1 MLPVGGPGPVPA
13 PIGGVAPVVDPWMHP
28 AQRPPLDL
36 SILPVVETIS
46 GVDIVELATNYD
58 RYDESDYFTTASDGP
73 VLRRIGIHKARA
85 FLDRV
90 LAEDAEFPG
99 LFPSLSLNIKI
110 IKRIYSAI
118 YKNWENYNEEEG
130 ETHYAD
136 FLKFM
141 VAYTETVESD
151 LGIWHYNREYGPQS
165 DHYPLPEDVF
175 NQVFDY
181 MKTAY
186 QSKGFTW
193 FYYGIVNTDNPFF
206 KAKNGDIP
214 LRPDTFEAFSTFV
227 TNPSRYTEII
237 KVMERQPFHGG
248 GAEQI
253 IKVKSVSGAFS
264 KAAGWK
270 KEDLFAAIKGSGL
283 WKDLTP
289 VLDEMKQP
297 GRVFPHFA
305 RARYSPG
312 RYPKTKG
319 ISYRDIGIDRD
330 GFLPGL
336 PDGDLITQPHLVKGI
351 MTRGGGK
358 RLYMKKSYYEA
369 LYRRIFSTLHFI
381 NWPLFCQ
388 RNAMSLETLKEVAEK
403 DYGIDS
409 ASMVNASYKDICG
422 ELTRISKERFELTD
436 NLAKTLAIEAK
447 YGSRGF
453 VMRPGSVW
461 VQPAYREAFAE
472 EEKII
477 SDYDQYMKIKEF
489 CEDDSRTKEDLI
501 RMTENIGIR
510 HMLPNDLSKYEKSDI
525 CFYLLD
531 IYLPKAEKYEYI
543 AFDCRNDAIS
553 LRHILNTATMMG
565 LGGIFPQDVSR
576 MTKADA
582 CNIINNYVNILL
594 AAKAPTLAP
603 LERNPNASYG
613 FINDFTQGRPM
624 SPIGNRLMLSSGVVS
639 PRSPMGLTAS
649 GLPSPISRRTATS
662 PFNAQSPTL
671 IGGSANASF
680 YEPTSP
686 GYSPTSPFNAQ
697 SPTLMGGSPSASF
710 YEPISP
716 GYSPTSPSGLPP
728 PINSSGGSPLSR
740 SASPTGLPPPLSPRG
755 STRGTR
761 VGSLLPTT
769 NNTF

>member
-1 MLPVGGPGPVPA
+1 MLPVGGPGPIPA
-13 PIGGVAPVVDPWMHP
+13 PIAVVDPWMN
-28 AQRPPLDL
+28 AARLPPLDL
-36 SILPVVETIS
+36 SILPVVETVS
-46 GVDIVELATNYD
+46 GVDIVELRNNTD
-58 RYDESDYFTTASDGP
+58 RYDQSDFFTTASDGP
-73 VLRRIGIHKARA
+73 VLRRIGIFHAKE

-90 LAEDAEFPG
+90 NAEDAEFPG
-99 LFPSLSLNIKI
+99 LFPSLSLNIQI

-118 YKNWENYNEEEG
+118 YKNWENYNEAEEG

-136 FLKFM
+136 FLKFV
-141 VAYTETVESD
+141 VANPEWVESN

-227 TNPSRYTEII
+227 TNPARYTEII
-237 KVMERQPFHGG
+237 KVMERPPFRGG
-248 GAEQI
+248 GAEEI
-253 IKVKSVSGAFS
+253 RKVKSVSKAFS
-264 KAAGWK
+264 VAAGWK

-297 GRVFPHFA
+297 GRVLPNFPPA
-305 RARYSPG
+305 IYKPG

-336 PDGDLITQPHLVKGI
+336 PDGDLITQPHLTANGH

-369 LYRRIFSTLHFI
+369 LYRKIFSTLHFI
-381 NWPLFCQ
+381 NWPLICQ
-388 RNAMSLETLKEVAEK
+388 RNAMGLETLKEVAEK
-403 DYGIDS
+403 DYGIDPT
-409 ASMVNASYKDICG
+409 SMVNASYRDICG

-671 IGGSANASF
+671 IGGSPSASF

-686 GYSPTSPFNAQ
+686 GYSPT
-697 SPTLMGGSPSASF
+697 
-710 YEPISP
+710 SP

-728 PINSSGGSPLSR
+728 PINSSGTSPLSR
-740 SASPTGLPPPLSPRG
+740 SGSPAGLPPPLSPRG